1 MNFLDQVFFEN
12 TVRQYLIV
20 VAVILFVVLF
30 KRYLSRYL
38 AALIYELVRRNWP
51 VINKQQ
57 FLELIVKPL
66 SYFLLIV
73 ISVMVIDILHFP
85 SLFDIKI
92 YHTTLGVIVEKIG
105 VGLIVMAIVNLLV
118 STTNFIALLI
128 KDETVSKDERAQH
141 QLIFFFKDF
150 IKAIFY
156 IVGLILILK
165 FVFAVNIG
173 TLLGGIG
180 IAGAALALAARESI
194 ENIIASFI
202 IFLDKPF
209 FTGDQVKVNA
219 YSGRVE
225 RIGLRSTRIRTQD
238 KTLITVPNK
247 QMVDSIV
254 DNLSFRNFRRG
265 EIKLELPSNYNS
277 DRVREF
283 VKAANE
289 LLNKK
294 KADFTSCTADV
305 TEYSKSGITVLVEFF
320 TIPIPAHNFV
330 KLKQEIMLSLMELM
344 EDQQAEFSQTPPEP
358 TVVQPNAGV
367 PPQNNRII

>member
-1 MNFLDQVFFEN
+1 MDFLQQVYFEN
-12 TVRQYLIV
+12 TVQQYLV
-20 VAVILFVVLF
+20 VAGVILFVFLF
-30 KRYLSRYL
+30 KRFLSRYL
-38 AALIYELVRRNWP
+38 AALIYEIIRKQAP
-51 VINKQQ
+51 VIKKTQ
-57 FLELIVKPL
+57 FIELIIRPL
-66 SYFLLIV
+66 SLFMLIT
-73 ISVMVIDILHFP
+73 ISVMVINSLHFP

-92 YHTTLGVIVEKIG
+92 YHTTLGVIVDKLG
-105 VGLIVMAIVNLLV
+105 VGLIIIAIVNFLV
-118 STTNFIALLI
+118 SIINFIALLI
-128 KDETVSKDERAQH
+128 RDETVAKDERAQH

-150 IKAIFY
+150 IKAVFY
-156 IVGLILILK
+156 IVGLVLILK

-173 TLLGGIG
+173 TLLGGLG

-265 EIKLELPSNYNS
+265 EIKLELPANYTS
-277 DRVREF
+277 ARVRDF
-283 VKAANE
+283 SKAANE
-289 LLNKK
+289 MLAKSQEKL
-294 KADFTSCTADV
+294 TSYTADV
-305 TEYSKSGITVLVEFF
+305 TDYSKSGITVSVEFF
-320 TIPIPAHNFV
+320 TIPIPAHDFV
-330 KLKQEIMLSLMELM
+330 LLKQEIMLCLMQLM
-344 EDQQAEFSQTPPEP
+344 EDQQAEFSTSPPEA

-367 PPQNNRII
+367 PPKNNSVI